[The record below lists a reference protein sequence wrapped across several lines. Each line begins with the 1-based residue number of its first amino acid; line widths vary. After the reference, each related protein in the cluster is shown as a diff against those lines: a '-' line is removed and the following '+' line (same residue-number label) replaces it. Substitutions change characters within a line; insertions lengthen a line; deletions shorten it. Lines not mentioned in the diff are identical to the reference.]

1 MYNVEEILAMLQNGE
16 SADTIAQ
23 SFADTLNAAI
33 QKKKE
38 AEEKQKKADIEAAV
52 RANKIADLTDIL
64 DYILDFIEEYYPE
77 LAADLD
83 MEISAEEV
91 EAIVDELDRTVP
103 QVVSLTNS
111 LKSIKTTPSPIV
123 MKTTPCAKDFNSIMG
138 DFFKKNNLM

>member
-1 MYNVEEILAMLQNGE
+1 MYNVNDILAMLQNGE

-23 SFADTLNAAI
+23 NFADTLNAAI

-38 AEEKQKKADIEAAV
+38 EEEKQKKADAAAAI
-52 RANKIADLTDIL
+52 RSNKIADLTDIL
-64 DYILDFIEEYYPE
+64 DYILDFIDEYYPE

-83 MEISAEEV
+83 MEIETSDV

-123 MKTTPCAKDFNSIMG
+123 MKGTLCKDDFNSIMG
-138 DFFKKNNLM
+138 DFFKKNNLV

>member
-1 MYNVEEILAMLQNGE
+1 MYNVNDILAMLQNGE

-23 SFADTLNAAI
+23 AFTDTLNAAI

-38 AEEKQKKADIEAAV
+38 AEDMQKQAAEAA
-52 RANKIADLTDIL
+52 RANKVSDLTDIL
-64 DYILDFIEEYYPE
+64 NYIFDFVDEYYPE

-83 MEISAEEV
+83 LEVETSEV
-91 EAIVDELDRTVP
+91 EAIVDELDRTIP
-103 QVVSLTNS
+103 EVVSIANS

-123 MKTTPCAKDFNSIMG
+123 MKATPCAKDFNSIMG

>member
-1 MYNVEEILAMLQNGE
+1 MYNVNDILAMLQNGE

-23 SFADTLNAAI
+23 NFADTLNAAI

-38 AEEKQKKADIEAAV
+38 AEEMQKQAAEAI
-52 RANKIADLTDIL
+52 RANKISDLADIM
-64 DYILDFIEEYYPE
+64 DYIFDFIEEYYPE

-83 MEISAEEV
+83 MGVDKAEV

-103 QVVSLTNS
+103 QIVSLSNS
-111 LKSIKTTPSPIV
+111 LKSIKTAPSPIV
-123 MKTTPCAKDFNSIMG
+123 VKTTPCAKDFNSIMG

>member
-1 MYNVEEILAMLQNGE
+1 MYNVEDILAMLQNGE

-52 RANKIADLTDIL
+52 RANKIADLTDIM
-64 DYILDFIEEYYPE
+64 DYIFDFIEEYYPE

-83 MEISAEEV
+83 MEISTEEV
-91 EAIVDELDRTVP
+91 ETIVDELDRTVP
-103 QVVSLTNS
+103 QIVSLSNS
-111 LKSIKTTPSPIV
+111 LKSIKTAPSPIV
-123 MKTTPCAKDFNSIMG
+123 VKTTPCAKDFNSIMG

>member
-1 MYNVEEILAMLQNGE
+1 MYNVEDILAMLQNGE

-52 RANKIADLTDIL
+52 RANKISDLTDIL
-64 DYILDFIEEYYPE
+64 DYILDFIDEYYPE

-91 EAIVDELDRTVP
+91 EGIVDELDRTIP

-111 LKSIKTTPSPIV
+111 LKSIKATPSPIV

>member
-1 MYNVEEILAMLQNGE
+1 MYNVEDILAMLQNGE
-16 SADTIAQ
+16 SADSIAQ
-23 SFADTLNAAI
+23 TFADTLNAAI

-38 AEEKQKKADIEAAV
+38 AEDKQKQA
-52 RANKIADLTDIL
+52 KIAAELRENKVSDLTDIL
-64 DYILDFIEEYYPE
+64 DYILDFIDRYYPE

-91 EAIVDELDRTVP
+91 EGIVDELDRTVS
-103 QVVSLTNS
+103 QIVSLTNS
-111 LKSIKTTPSPIV
+111 LKSIKATPSPIV